1 MLQPALQT
9 SPELDAG
16 LAQLTV
22 RLGSWVCGATL
33 LATFPGRVMSGQ
45 VIARAGVPS
54 AALKLATPP
63 DEFSLLLVQAMP
75 LKPAA
80 SYHFQLVVEPAQ
92 GEDIALFRR
101 PPAWRCAGPWPADQE
116 FPALVTKPPPTTT
129 RLGPPPLPPPPPAPA
144 RRAVSPPSTEPPPP
158 PQQLSLPPPLP
169 SSASTEAVVDPAPHP
184 AGETTDHLLI
194 EAELMRPSQGVGIG
208 FGAASAVGLVL
219 LGACWAARRWRL
231 RAGHHLLSGEDD
243 GLFEEEEYPQLVPDA
258 LSTFDDEIA
267 SVAPS
272 LVLRDLAERSARRK
286 VID

>member
-22 RLGSWVCGATL
+22 RLASWMCGATL

-54 AALKLATPP
+54 AALKLAPPP
-63 DEFSLLLVQAMP
+63 DEFSLLLVQALP
-75 LKPAA
+75 LKPAT

-129 RLGPPPLPPPPPAPA
+129 RPSPLPLPPPPPPPPPAPA
-144 RRAVSPPSTEPPPP
+144 QHAMSPPSP
-158 PQQLSLPPPLP
+158 PQQLSPPPPLP
-169 SSASTEAVVDPAPHP
+169 SSPQNEAVVDVVPHP
-184 AGETTDHLLI
+184 AGQTDRLI
-194 EAELMRPSQGVGIG
+194 ESELRSSPSMGVWP
-208 FGAASAVGLVL
+208 GAASAAGILL
-219 LGACWAARRWRL
+219 LGACWATRRWRL
-231 RAGHHLLSGEDD
+231 RAGHHPLSGEDE
-243 GLFEEEEYPQLVPDA
+243 GLCEEEEYPQLVPDA

-286 VID
+286 VIE